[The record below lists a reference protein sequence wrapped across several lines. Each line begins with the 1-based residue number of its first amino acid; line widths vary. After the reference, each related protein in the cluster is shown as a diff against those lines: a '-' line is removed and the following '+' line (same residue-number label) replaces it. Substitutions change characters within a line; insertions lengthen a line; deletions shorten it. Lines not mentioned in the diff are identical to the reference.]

1 MLLSCFTSLA
11 SVNISDSVTSIGDC
25 AFSDCNSLTALYVS
39 AGNPAYCL
47 LDGALFDKA
56 QTTLIAYLGGR
67 KGSYVI
73 PNGVTS
79 IGDYAFDS
87 STELTSVTIPDGVT
101 SIGDYAFYY
110 CYGLTSV
117 TIPDSVTNIGKSAFF
132 GCESLT
138 SVNIP
143 DSVTSIGA
151 GAFAGCESLTALYV
165 SAGNP
170 AYSSLNGVLFDKA
183 QTTLIAYPVGWQGSS
198 YAIPDGVTSIGD
210 YAFYYCYGLTSVTIP
225 ESVTSIGECAFATTE
240 LTEIKVM
247 ATMPPS
253 IIADKWGLN
262 EATFKKV
269 RKSIPVYVPA
279 ESIEAYRTAEGW
291 SEFTN
296 FLPLEDKER

>member
-1 MLLSCFTSLA
+1 MENQFLASGTCGAQGDNLTWTLTPDGTLTISGKGDMEDYEKNFSWAPWYTYRIREQIRAAVLADGVTSIGNRAFLDCTELLLVIIPDGVMSIGEWAFSACRKLALVYIPDSVTSIGNYVFCGCTSLA

-25 AFSDCNSLTALYVS
+25 AFSDCN
-39 AGNPAYCL
+39 
-47 LDGALFDKA
+47 
-56 QTTLIAYLGGR
+56 
-67 KGSYVI
+67 
-73 PNGVTS
+73 
-79 IGDYAFDS
+79 
-87 STELTSVTIPDGVT
+87 
-101 SIGDYAFYY
+101 
-110 CYGLTSV
+110 
-117 TIPDSVTNIGKSAFF
+117 
-132 GCESLT
+132 
-138 SVNIP
+138 
-143 DSVTSIGA
+143 
-151 GAFAGCESLTALYV
+151 SLTALYV